1 VTGDGR
7 GRRVLQVFGPLDGGV
22 PEHVLRLSQGLA
34 ARGWAVE
41 VAAPAESPAARELA
55 RLGMPL
61 HPVSLSRAPGP
72 GDVASARRLRTLDR
86 QRGYALVHGHSSKAG
101 ALVRGALP
109 RRERLVYTPH
119 CFAFAASFG
128 AAAAAQRLVYQAV
141 EQALV
146 PRTGTLIAVSD
157 WERREGQRRLR
168 GLGGRMHV
176 VHNGVPAC
184 PDPQPDP
191 ALLAFKGEALLAGT
205 VCGLRPQKDP
215 LSLVRAAGVLEAAGR
230 LDFRVAVVGN
240 GELAAA
246 VEAEIARLGLEE
258 KVRTFPFAE
267 TAAPYLA
274 ALDLFVLP
282 SLWESLPISA
292 LEALACAT
300 PVVATRVGGTPEAV
314 VDGVSGR
321 LVDPGDPDALATVM
335 DELVRDPQQLAALSR
350 GGHAAWAEHFTVD
363 AMADAVSALYERAAG
378 AGGARG

>member
-1 VTGDGR
+1 MTGDGR

-22 PEHVLRLSQGLA
+22 PEHVLRLSQGLTE
-34 ARGWAVE
+34 RGWAVE
-41 VAAPAESPAARELA
+41 VAAPARSPAAQELA

-72 GDVASARRLRTLDR
+72 RDVASTRWLRALDR
-86 QRGYALVHGHSSKAG
+86 RRGYAVVHGHSSKAG

-128 AAAAAQRLVYQAV
+128 AAAAAQRLVYQVV

-146 PRTGTLIAVSD
+146 PRTGTLIAVSE
-157 WERREGQRRLR
+157 WERREGERRLR
-168 GLGGRMHV
+168 GLDGRMHV
-176 VHNGVPAC
+176 VHNGVTAC
-184 PDPQPDP
+184 PDAAPDP
-191 ALLAFKGEALLAGT
+191 AVLAFKGEGLLAGT

-215 LSLVRAAGVLEAAGR
+215 LSLVRAAGVLEARGR

-240 GELAAA
+240 GELAGA
-246 VEAEIARLGLEE
+246 VEAEIARLGLGE
-258 KVRTFPFAE
+258 KVRAFPFAGS
-267 TAAPYLA
+267 AQPYLA

-314 VDGVSGR
+314 VEGVSGR
-321 LVDPGDPDALATVM
+321 LVAPGDPDALATLM
-335 DELVRDPQQLAALSR
+335 DELMHDPQQLASLAH
-350 GGHAAWAEHFTVD
+350 GGYAAYAQHFTID
-363 AMADAVSALYERAAG
+363 AMADAVSVLYERAAE
-378 AGGARG
+378 AGEARG